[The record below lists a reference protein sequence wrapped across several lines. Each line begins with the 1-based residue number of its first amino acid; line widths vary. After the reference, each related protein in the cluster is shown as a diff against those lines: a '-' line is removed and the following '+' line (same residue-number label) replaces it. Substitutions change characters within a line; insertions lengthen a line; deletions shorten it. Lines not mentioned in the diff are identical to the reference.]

1 MSFAKSDGQYFGL
14 IKKYDVSMVVPLTLI
29 QTLFACILG
38 VIFLGEVIYLRYYLG
53 ALLIIPCV
61 YVIAKRTPS

>member
-1 MSFAKSDGQYFGL
+1 
-14 IKKYDVSMVVPLTLI
+14 MVVPLTLI